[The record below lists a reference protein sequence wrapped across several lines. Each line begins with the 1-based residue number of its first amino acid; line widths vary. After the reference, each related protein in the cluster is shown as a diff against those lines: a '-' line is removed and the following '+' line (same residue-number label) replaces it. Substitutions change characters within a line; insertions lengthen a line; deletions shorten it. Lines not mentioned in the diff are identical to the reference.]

1 MESSFILRS
10 ISGIIGFSLLWLK
23 NKGKKSISELRK
35 EAEDESFSIQGGV
48 VLLFIVGVIMLSGTL
63 IFLGAVIFRI
73 IYDAFK

>member
-10 ISGIIGFSLLWLK
+10 ISGIIGFSFLWLK